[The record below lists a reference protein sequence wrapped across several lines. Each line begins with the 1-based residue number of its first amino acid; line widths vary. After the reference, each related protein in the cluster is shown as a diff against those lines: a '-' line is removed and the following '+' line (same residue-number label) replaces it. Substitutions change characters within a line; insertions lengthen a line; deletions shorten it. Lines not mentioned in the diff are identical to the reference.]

1 MLQPV
6 RFAAICTGFVILTA
20 AAYFVTHEQ
29 WKLFSGKGFVTFY
42 DEQGRSLMQGKW
54 DVPPSALGAEAFV
67 VDGKSY
73 GYFAFAPALPRV
85 ILNYFWP
92 SHFGQWS
99 RLSILIGMASL
110 IAAFFSFRALLDS
123 PILFEPLVLLILLGG
138 TTAMFLC
145 ASDLI
150 YHEAI
155 MWGAALA
162 LWANIW
168 SGWYLK
174 TGRFRF
180 LLLGAL
186 SGFGAFFARVPSGLA
201 ALTCAALILV
211 ALIVQELSARKV
223 DVSKL
228 DVFGLKIFTKWCGA
242 TQPRRRTAHAAFLL
256 FYFAATAIVFLEIN
270 HAKFGAYFEGMPI
283 RYNLIYPPK
292 RLDHIQ
298 GRLFHPEYLPVIAAN
313 YFDPAHIRLTPRF
326 PYIGL
331 TDVAY
336 WHDTFDLVEP
346 YASFPAAMPAALFL
360 AGAGIWFLFRP
371 GSARFQWC
379 APMLLAG
386 LPSAAVL
393 LSFAFITYRY
403 EHDLFP
409 VLFPAAMLG
418 AAWVTQI
425 QKLRLRRL
433 TVAALVL
440 AAGWSVW
447 ANVCFLHELQVRSFW
462 AN

>member
-6 RFAAICTGFVILTA
+6 RFAAIGTGFVILAA

-42 DEQGRSLMQGKW
+42 DEQGRSLMRGKW

-73 GYFAFAPALPRV
+73 GYFGAAPALPRV
-85 ILNYFWP
+85 ILNHFLP

-99 RLSILIGMASL
+99 RLSMIIGMASL
-110 IAAFFSFRALLDS
+110 IAAFFSFRALLDV
-123 PILFEPLVLLILLGG
+123 PILFEPIVLLILLGG
-138 TTAMFLC
+138 STAMFLC

-162 LWANIW
+162 LWAYIW
-168 SGWYLK
+168 WGWYLK
-174 TGRFRF
+174 TGRFVF

-186 SGFGAFFARVPSGLA
+186 SGFGAFFTRISSGLG
-201 ALTCAALILV
+201 ALTCAALIFV
-211 ALIVQELSARKV
+211 ALVVQELSARQL
-223 DVSKL
+223 DVSWL
-228 DVFGLKIFTKWCGA
+228 EICAKWGGA

-256 FYFAATAIVFLEIN
+256 LYFAATTIVFLEIN
-270 HAKFGAYFEGMPI
+270 HAKFGAYFDPLPL
-283 RYNLIYPPK
+283 RYALLFPPR
-292 RLDHIQ
+292 RLAHIQ
-298 GRLFHPEYLPVIAAN
+298 GQLLHPEYLPLIAVD
-313 YFDPAHIRLTPRF
+313 YFDPAHISLTSKF
-326 PYIGL
+326 PYIGM
-331 TDVAY
+331 TVAGY
-336 WHDTFDLVEP
+336 SREKMDLVEP
-346 YASFPAAMPAALFL
+346 YAAFPSAMPAALFL
-360 AGAGIWFLFRP
+360 AGAGIWFLLRS
-371 GSARFQWC
+371 GGGRFQWC

-393 LSFAFITYRY
+393 LTFAFITYRY
-403 EHDLFP
+403 GHDLFP

-418 AAWVTQI
+418 AVWVTQI

-440 AAGWSVW
+440 AAGLVGLGKRMLPS
-447 ANVCFLHELQVRSFW
+447 
-462 AN
+462 